1 MALRQSSFR
10 RILLSRLLLVSV
22 PVLLIGVYVTYR
34 KARSAFLETARQNLT
49 ESAVRKGESIN
60 QSIEA
65 LRANLA
71 TASDSVVLKTGTP
84 QQQQAFLDRLSS
96 QLPNQIQ
103 CIQLADY
110 QTGVAIAS
118 TCGKEATNVLNRTH
132 LSASGQLFQLDSNS
146 SYIKFLPPQEQLN
159 LKSGST
165 KLELLLSAPVYDDR
179 GQLRYLLSF
188 KSALLEKKST
198 IAETKPGSLTGY
210 TVVINQQGV
219 ILAHPFI
226 ERVGR
231 NIKEEADAR
240 RLEILVGSAING
252 NPRFL
257 HLFAFDKNGE
267 ELLAGYS
274 SIPSPITGEQSKKWA
289 ILAVAPIDN
298 ALAPLKEIQDALI
311 GMTFAL
317 LVASIL
323 VMLYISREL
332 ARPLERLRDNAIERE
347 LFCKEDISQNC
358 SQNFKIKEFNQLAAA
373 IQEMLE
379 RLQAWSDEIVFS
391 WKEAQ
396 NANQLKNE
404 FLATTSHELRTPLNG
419 IINCIRIVKEGY
431 CDSREEEME
440 FLQQAD
446 NAAVHLL
453 SIINDILDIA
463 KIEAGK
469 LAVTLEPVD
478 LSKLLKEVINLE
490 IALIQKKGLQL
501 KTPQWEKDLIV
512 YVDPAKL
519 RQVLLNAIGNAVK
532 FTQSGSITIST
543 CIEKEDAIATNASKV
558 VIKVKDTGI
567 GIDPSQQDKLFRP
580 FVMVDGSTTRQFGG
594 TGLGLAISR
603 NLVEL
608 MGGTINLY
616 SAGRGKGTTVTITLP
631 LTQQSSLVC
640 EIDRS
645 ESGNDSQKRLAN
657 HCESKELTLSQN

>member
-60 QSIEA
+60 QSLEA

-71 TASDSVVLKTGTP
+71 TASDSVVLKKGTP

-110 QTGVAIAS
+110 QTGVVSAS

-188 KSALLEKKST
+188 KSALLEKKSIT
-198 IAETKPGSLTGY
+198 AETKPGSLTGY
-210 TVVINQQGV
+210 TVVIDQQGV
-219 ILAHPFI
+219 ILAHPFV

-252 NPRFL
+252 TPRFL

-347 LFCKEDISQNC
+347 LFCKEDIPQNC

-478 LSKLLKEVINLE
+478 LGKLLKEVINLE

-631 LTQQSSLVC
+631 LTQSSLVC

>member
-71 TASDSVVLKTGTP
+71 TASDSVVLKKGTP

-103 CIQLADY
+103 CIQLADFK
-110 QTGVAIAS
+110 TGVAIAS

-188 KSALLEKKST
+188 KSALLEKKSIT
-198 IAETKPGSLTGY
+198 AETKPGSLTGY
-210 TVVINQQGV
+210 TVAIDQQGV
-219 ILAHPFI
+219 ILAHPFV

-231 NIKEEADAR
+231 NIREEADAR

-257 HLFAFDKNGE
+257 HLFAFDKNGQ

-274 SIPSPITGEQSKKWA
+274 AIPSPITGEQSKKWA
-289 ILAVAPIDN
+289 ILAVAPINN

-317 LVASIL
+317 LAASIL

-332 ARPLERLRDNAIERE
+332 ARPLEKLRDNAIERE
-347 LFCKEDISQNC
+347 LFCKEEIPQNC
-358 SQNFKIKEFNQLAAA
+358 PQNFKIKEFNQLAAA

-478 LSKLLKEVINLE
+478 LGKLLKEVINLE

-519 RQVLLNAIGNAVK
+519 RQILLNAIGNAVK
-532 FTQSGSITIST
+532 FTQSGSITISA

-608 MGGTINLY
+608 MEGTINLY

-645 ESGNDSQKRLAN
+645 ESGNDSQKLLAN